1 MGRLFYHYT
10 GISGFE
16 AILKSGSLR
25 MTRPDF
31 MNDPNDCRVF
41 LDVVK
46 KYIESKPLERFVME
60 GGREDLGIVSAR
72 VQNADFRAVCLQKC

>member
-46 KYIESKPLERFVME
+46 KYIESKPLERFVM
-60 GGREDLGIVSAR
+60 
-72 VQNADFRAVCLQKC
+72 